1 MCVLTIGMNEAKVNT
16 GNQDSGHLFFRP
28 LTSDTFLY
36 YLRVPYW
43 KPLTGTYPQMKIN
56 IKATENNADT
66 TSAEPTEPTTRS
78 FGTATDLGFDPLTD
92 LNLPGS
98 YEEAMARFS
107 KLPGE
112 RPLEV
117 LN

>member
-1 MCVLTIGMNEAKVNT
+1 
-16 GNQDSGHLFFRP
+16 
-28 LTSDTFLY
+28 
-36 YLRVPYW
+36 
-43 KPLTGTYPQMKIN
+43 MKIN
-56 IKATENNADT
+56 PTAKQNSADT
-66 TSAEPTEPTTRS
+66 STEPTAEPTEKNARG
-78 FGTATDLGFDPLTD
+78 FGTTAELGFDPLVD

>member
-1 MCVLTIGMNEAKVNT
+1 
-16 GNQDSGHLFFRP
+16 
-28 LTSDTFLY
+28 
-36 YLRVPYW
+36 
-43 KPLTGTYPQMKIN
+43 MKIN
-56 IKATENNADT
+56 SIVKENSADP
-66 TSAEPTEPTTRS
+66 SAEPTEKTERG
-78 FGTATDLGFDPLTD
+78 FGTAAELGFDPLTD

-98 YEEAMARFS
+98 YEKAMARFS

>member
-1 MCVLTIGMNEAKVNT
+1 MTSTKLETGTQHSSQLFIHLLTGGTIL
-16 GNQDSGHLFFRP
+16 H
-28 LTSDTFLY
+28 

-43 KPLTGTYPQMKIN
+43 RPLTGPIAQMKIN
-56 IKATENNADT
+56 TTVKENNADP
-66 TSAEPTEPTTRS
+66 SVEPTEETERG
-78 FGTATDLGFDPLTD
+78 FGTAAELGFDPLTD

>member
-1 MCVLTIGMNEAKVNT
+1 
-16 GNQDSGHLFFRP
+16 
-28 LTSDTFLY
+28 
-36 YLRVPYW
+36 
-43 KPLTGTYPQMKIN
+43 MKIN
-56 IKATENNADT
+56 SIVKENSADP
-66 TSAEPTEPTTRS
+66 SAEPTEKTERG
-78 FGTATDLGFDPLTD
+78 FGTAAELGFDPLTD